1 MSLCQDF
8 FDFLFKFPQHFLVHW
23 NANANHALR
32 IYFMHTHHLHLVFL
46 VDCVHEELAKMRF
59 QYRSKDVHRLRQAI
73 TKKTAV
79 KIKRS
84 SMFMLAQEQNL
95 FRLFWQDL
103 FL

>member
-23 NANANHALR
+23 NASANHALR
-32 IYFMHTHHLHLVFL
+32 IYFMHTHHLDFGVLM
-46 VDCVHEELAKMRF
+46 DCIHKELPKLGI

-84 SMFMLAQEQNL
+84 SMFMLAPKQNL
-95 FRLFWQDL
+95 FRLSLQDP